1 MEYFRVNQLDNNLI
15 QLDASLSNAALR
27 IIKRSVEQD
36 DDKQRTSKLD
46 TKVKYRLDSLPLK
59 SVTANQ
65 SKVKYLKK

>member
-46 TKVKYRLDSLPLK
+46 TKVKYRLDSLPLIP
-59 SVTANQ
+59 TLPLGNQ
-65 SKVKYLKK
+65 